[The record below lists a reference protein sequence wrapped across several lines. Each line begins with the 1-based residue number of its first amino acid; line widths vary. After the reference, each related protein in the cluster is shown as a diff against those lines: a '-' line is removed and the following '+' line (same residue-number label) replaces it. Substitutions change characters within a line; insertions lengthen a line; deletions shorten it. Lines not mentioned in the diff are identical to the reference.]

1 MIVYDIGTYDAKG
14 RTEKNIKPG
23 WILIVNSKD
32 LKDVKTPGGD
42 GTIVHGKLVYY
53 YFKENYKVLREK
65 YGVVYGGFAI

>member
-1 MIVYDIGTYDAKG
+1 M
-14 RTEKNIKPG
+14 
-23 WILIVNSKD
+23 LIINSKD